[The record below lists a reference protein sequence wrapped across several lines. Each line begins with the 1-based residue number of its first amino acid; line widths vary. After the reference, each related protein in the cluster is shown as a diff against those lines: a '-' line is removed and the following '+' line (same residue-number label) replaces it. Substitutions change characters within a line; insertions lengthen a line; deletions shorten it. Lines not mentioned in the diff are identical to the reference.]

1 MRLRLL
7 GLMTL
12 LLLTGC
18 GDSLTKMVNAKFPP
32 ITVDEQRQAAI
43 NSTAQALAKLAT
55 PNIGVGVSMSDA
67 TAALLTEQL
76 KKQGV
81 VKLSLRGDEQL
92 LRVSVDFARQF
103 SKEDAGDNQAAIA
116 ALGALKPRIEG
127 TITAYAGITGA
138 IALR

>member
-18 GDSLTKMVNAKFPP
+18 GDALTKMVNAKFPP

-76 KKQGV
+76 KQQGV
-81 VKLSLRGDEQL
+81 V
-92 LRVSVDFARQF
+92 A
-103 SKEDAGDNQAAIA
+103 
-116 ALGALKPRIEG
+116 KP
-127 TITAYAGITGA
+127 TW
-138 IALR
+138 